1 MPTKLVA
8 WILLLTACGLLLVGC
23 GANTGGNGSAANSNA
38 GPRPP
43 AGYENYAVS
52 GYVTR
57 PDNAI
62 DIFIAYS
69 SESQA
74 YMPDIITNFNDR
86 MRQNINPV
94 TGEALA
100 EDESPVYVWGSNC
113 SALTP
118 NPSPERAFGTRR
130 GAFNSVPPP
139 LLAA

>member
-1 MPTKLVA
+1 MPTKLTA

-43 AGYENYAVS
+43 AGYENYTVN

-62 DIFIAYS
+62 DILIAYS

-74 YMPDIITNFNDR
+74 YTPDIITNFNDR

-100 EDESPVYVWGSNC
+100 EDESP
-113 SALTP
+113 AK
-118 NPSPERAFGTRR
+118 GTFRMR
-130 GAFNSVPPP
+130 DLG
-139 LLAA
+139 